1 MQKISLKSGNMEQ
14 LELDFGAQ
22 TSPETPQMELD
33 FGFANGALSPLEDWK
48 ARRAAARAAFSQ
60 SVGLPVGEKVELTL
74 RDGLILRGI
83 LEPRDGEGL
92 WIETVNRGPALH
104 LPLRI
109 NQVEF
114 TALDIASCRIME

>member
-1 MQKISLKSGNMEQ
+1 
-14 LELDFGAQ
+14 
-22 TSPETPQMELD
+22 MELD
-33 FGFANGALSPLEDWK
+33 FALANGALSPLDDWK
-48 ARRAAARAAFSQ
+48 ARRAVARAAFKE

-74 RDGLILRGI
+74 HEGLILRGI

-92 WIETVNRGPALH
+92 WIESVKRGKALH

-114 TALDIASCRIME
+114 TALDVSSCQIMK